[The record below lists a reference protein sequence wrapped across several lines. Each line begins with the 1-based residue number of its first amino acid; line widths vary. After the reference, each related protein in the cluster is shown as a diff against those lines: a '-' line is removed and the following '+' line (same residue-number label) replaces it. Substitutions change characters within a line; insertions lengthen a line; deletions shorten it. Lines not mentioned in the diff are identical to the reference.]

1 MVDVKTSIKINA
13 PLNEVVSYACNP
25 GNAPQWYTNIKSV
38 IWKTAKPL
46 QVAFVA
52 KFLGKELA
60 YTYEVAQFLDH
71 TFTMKTA
78 DGPFPMETTYTFN
91 AKNTDITLM
100 AIRNK
105 GIPTGFSRLLQPF
118 MRIMM
123 KRANNKDLRMIK
135 SILEKRH

>member
-1 MVDVKTSIKINA
+1 MENSKTFAGGFCGK
-13 PLNEVVSYACNP
+13 V
-25 GNAPQWYTNIKSV
+25 
-38 IWKTAKPL
+38 
-46 QVAFVA
+46 
-52 KFLGKELA
+52 LGKELA